1 MKSASKVAFLLACVL
16 TFLHILLFINRYYIQ
31 AYFTMHHG
39 VAIFLQLQLLF
50 KIICLVGILILGVTQ
65 VRKKPNLWFPYTGLF
80 LINLILS

>member
-1 MKSASKVAFLLACVL
+1 MKSASKTAFLVSCVL
-16 TFLHILLFINRYYIQ
+16 TFLHILFFINRYYIQ
-31 AYFTMHHG
+31 AYFTMHQG
-39 VAIFLQLQLLF
+39 VETFLHLQLLF